1 MLCSRGGLTK
11 VPVAQMSASAS
22 GPELS
27 CLRVELASFG
37 FSHKAPEGIDTD
49 SIFDLRALP
58 NPKSYAAESLNPG
71 LADPLTSRQV
81 CYSHV

>member
-1 MLCSRGGLTK
+1 MPCAEAGRVLTQNIEFADAR
-11 VPVAQMSASAS
+11 VDQGPGRAQMSASAS

-58 NPKSYAAESLNPG
+58 NPKSYAAE
-71 LADPLTSRQV
+71 RV
-81 CYSHV
+81 